1 MFLAPI
7 FKALISILLLFQPV
21 HSVPVQE
28 KDYLYLGPEKI
39 LELPSLAEVPCKQGF
54 WTTGTYPHKY
64 ISATAAVV
72 PYGGADTLMIC
83 GLTWDLRG
91 CYVWRQGG
99 WELSD
104 TLFNGSYAASSKL
117 ADGRWLVTGGKG
129 RNGTEIDAILSSARA
144 YSEVEGWRAFPS
156 LPAPRNMHCQV
167 TVGSAVYVIGG
178 SDSWYGEPSTS
189 VFILSEDQVWAQ
201 GESLSEDQVWA
212 QGESLP
218 SPVAGH
224 SCSVVGSKIYVIGGY
239 RLQEV
244 TSSVYILDTSTPG
257 GSWVSGPE
265 LPLPRS
271 RSQAFVYDNTLY
283 LLGGSSI
290 ETVTD
295 VWKLSPEAKTWT
307 VVPGSNVTD
316 TRAIFPAPFIG
327 NVSMHCY

>member
-1 MFLAPI
+1 MLLAPI
-7 FKALISILLLFQPV
+7 FKALISILLLFQPG

-72 PYGGADTLMIC
+72 RYDGADTLMIC

-117 ADGRWLVTGGKG
+117 ADGQWLVTGGKG

-156 LPAPRNMHCQV
+156 LPVPRNLHCQV

-178 SDSWYGEPSTS
+178 SDTWYGEPSTS
-189 VFILSEDQVWAQ
+189 VFI
-201 GESLSEDQVWA
+201 LSEDQVWA

-224 SCSVVGSKIYVIGGY
+224 SCSVVGNKIYVIGY
-239 RLQEV
+239 SKAHSEY

-265 LPLPRS
+265 LPQLRS

-290 ETVTD
+290 DTETD
-295 VWKLSPEAKTWT
+295 VWKLPPDAETWT
-307 VVPGSNVTD
+307 VVPGANVTD
-316 TRAIFPAPFIG
+316 SRAIFPAPFIG
-327 NVSMHCY
+327 NVAMHCN